1 MGGVIL
7 PSPNP
12 AINKFEA
19 ENNIPKNT
27 VLKTLA
33 KNGNDSNWVKLE
45 CGELKPSEFEE
56 KFSKELSDFLG
67 KSVSAKV
74 SFDIRKPLLIK
85 RYLY

>member
-45 CGELKPSEFEE
+45 CGELKPSESEE

-74 SFDIRKPLLIK
+74 SCDIRKSLLVKIN
-85 RYLY
+85 LY